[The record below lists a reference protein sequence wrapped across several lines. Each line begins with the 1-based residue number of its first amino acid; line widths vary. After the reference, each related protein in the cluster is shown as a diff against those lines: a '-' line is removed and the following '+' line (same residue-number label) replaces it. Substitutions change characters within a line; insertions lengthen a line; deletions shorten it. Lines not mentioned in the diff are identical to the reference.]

1 MGIDRVEHFSADF
14 GDARARFLRAAEKR
28 RAVCFAY
35 PIGPR
40 GPHGEELCVDV
51 AYVGPRDPGAVLV
64 VSSGLHGVE
73 GFAGSAIQ
81 HQLLTAQLDGLA
93 LPRAAGLLLVH
104 ALNPF
109 GFATLRRVNE
119 GNVDLN
125 RNFLR
130 HPDEH
135 VPNPD
140 YDHLY
145 AAINPETL
153 DDTAEQQALQALR
166 AFVGEHGARRLQEV
180 VSAGQYDHPRGM
192 QFGGDREEAS
202 NRIARQ
208 IVREHV
214 RGTRAAWVDVHTGL
228 GAYGDF
234 VMLTA
239 LGGENPAV
247 RRGRA
252 WYGAAA
258 QSVSDGGA
266 VATMCR
272 GSSDLGLATEFDPAC
287 TVTFFAQE
295 FGTYD
300 PTRVFRAM
308 RADNWLQFH
317 GDADSERGRVIKA
330 ELREVFCPA
339 DPAWQR
345 RVLDGGARVIQQ
357 ACEGLASD
365 RREE

>member
-1 MGIDRVEHFSADF
+1 MSLDPADHFSADF
-14 GDARARFLRAAEKR
+14 GEARARFLRAAER
-28 RAVCFAY
+28 RGAVCCAY
-35 PIGPR
+35 PIGLR
-40 GPHGEELCVDV
+40 GPRGEELCVDV
-51 AYVGPRDPGAVLV
+51 AYVGPHEPDAVLV

-93 LPRAAGLLLVH
+93 LPRAAGLLLVD

-109 GFATLRRVNE
+109 GFAALRRVNE
-119 GNVDLN
+119 SNVDLN

-135 VPNPD
+135 VPSSD
-140 YDHLY
+140 YDRLY

-153 DDTAEQQALQALR
+153 DDTAEHQALEALR
-166 AFVGEHGARRLQEV
+166 AFVSDHGARRLQEV

-192 QFGGDREEAS
+192 QFGGHREEAS

-208 IVREHV
+208 IVREQV
-214 RGTRAAWVDVHTGL
+214 RGTRVAWVDVHTGL

-239 LGGENPAV
+239 LGAEDPAV

-258 QSVSDGGA
+258 QSISGGEAVSP
-266 VATMCR
+266 MCH
-272 GSSDLGLATEFDPAC
+272 GSSDLGLASEFDPAC

-317 GDADSERGRVIKA
+317 GDPDSEQWRGIKA
-330 ELREVFCPA
+330 KLCEVFCPA
-339 DPAWQR
+339 DPAWQG

-357 ACEGLASD
+357 ACDGLASA
-365 RREE
+365 RRED

>member
-1 MGIDRVEHFSADF
+1 MSVDPVEHFSADF
-14 GDARARFLRAAEKR
+14 GDARARFLRAAERR
-28 RAVCFAY
+28 RAGCSAY
-35 PIGPR
+35 PIGRR
-40 GPHGEELCVDV
+40 GPRGEELCVDV

-64 VSSGLHGVE
+64 VGSGLHGIE

-81 HQLLTAQLDGLA
+81 HQLLTEQLDGLA
-93 LPRAAGLLLVH
+93 LPRSAGLLLVH

-109 GFATLRRVNE
+109 GFAALRRVNE
-119 GNVDLN
+119 SNVDVN

-135 VPNPD
+135 VPSPD

-145 AAINPETL
+145 ATINPETL
-153 DDTAEQQALQALR
+153 DDAAEERALEALR
-166 AFVGEHGARRLQEV
+166 AFVSEHGARRLQEV
-180 VSAGQYDHPRGM
+180 VSAGQYEHPRGM
-192 QFGGDREEAS
+192 QFGGQREEAS

-239 LGGENPAV
+239 LGGEDPAV

-252 WYGAAA
+252 WYGAAV
-258 QSVSDGGA
+258 QSISDGEA
-266 VATMCR
+266 VSPMCH

-295 FGTYD
+295 FGTYE

-317 GDADSERGRVIKA
+317 GDADSERGQVIKA
-330 ELREVFCPA
+330 ELLEVFCPA

-345 RVLDGGARVIQQ
+345 RVLEGGARVIQQ

-365 RREE
+365 RR

>member
-1 MGIDRVEHFSADF
+1 MSVEPADQFSSDYRT
-14 GDARARFLRAAEKR
+14 ARERFLRAAEQR
-28 RAVCFAY
+28 GAALSAHA
-35 PIGPR
+35 IEPR
-40 GPHGEELCVDV
+40 GARGEELSVDV
-51 AYVGPRDPGAVLV
+51 AYVGPRDPGILLV

-81 HQLLTAQLDGLA
+81 HQLLTAQLDGLD

-119 GNVDLN
+119 SNVDLN

-135 VPNPD
+135 VPSPD

-145 AAINPETL
+145 SAINPETL
-153 DDTAEQQALQALR
+153 DDTSEQQASEALR
-166 AFVGEHGARRLQEV
+166 AFVSEHGPRRLQEV
-180 VSAGQYDHPRGM
+180 VSAGQYVHPRGM
-192 QFGGDREEAS
+192 QFGGHRDEAS

-214 RGTRAAWVDVHTGL
+214 RGTRVAWVDVHTGL

-239 LGGENPAV
+239 LGPERPAMQ
-247 RRGRA
+247 RGRA

-258 QSVSDGGA
+258 QSVSAGEA
-266 VATMCR
+266 VSPMCH
-272 GSSDLGLATEFDPAC
+272 GSSDLGLATEFRPDCA
-287 TVTFFAQE
+287 VTFFAQE

-300 PTRVFRAM
+300 PKRVFRAM

-317 GDADSERGRVIKA
+317 GDADSEHGRVIKA
-330 ELREVFCPA
+330 ELLEVFRPA

-345 RVLDGGARVIQQ
+345 SVLDGGARVIQQ
-357 ACEGLASD
+357 ARDGLASD
-365 RREE
+365 RGAV

>member
-1 MGIDRVEHFSADF
+1 MNVDPVDHFSADF
-14 GDARARFLRAAEKR
+14 GDARARFLRAAERR
-28 RAVCFAY
+28 RAVCSAY
-35 PIGPR
+35 PIGRR

-51 AYVGPRDPGAVLV
+51 AYVGPLDPAAVLV

-109 GFATLRRVNE
+109 GFAALRRVNE
-119 GNVDLN
+119 SNVDLN

-135 VPNPD
+135 VPSPD
-140 YDHLY
+140 YDRLY
-145 AAINPETL
+145 AALNPETL
-153 DDTAEQQALQALR
+153 DDTAEQHALEALR
-166 AFVGEHGARRLQEV
+166 AFVSEHGARRLQEV
-180 VSAGQYDHPRGM
+180 VSAGQYEHPRGM
-192 QFGGDREEAS
+192 QFGGHREEES

-214 RGTRAAWVDVHTGL
+214 RGTRVAWVDVHTGL

-234 VMLTA
+234 VMLTT
-239 LGGENPAV
+239 LGPDDPAV
-247 RRGRA
+247 QRGRT
-252 WYGAAA
+252 WFGAAV
-258 QSVSDGGA
+258 QSISGGDT
-266 VATMCR
+266 VTPVCH
-272 GSSDLGLATEFDPAC
+272 GSADLGLAAEFRSDCA
-287 TVTFFAQE
+287 VTFLAQE

-300 PTRVFRAM
+300 LTRVFWAM
-308 RADNWLQFH
+308 RADNYLQHH
-317 GDADSERGRVIKA
+317 GVAESESGQAIKA
-330 ELREVFCPA
+330 ELLEVFRPA

-345 RVLDGGARVIQQ
+345 AVLAGGARVIGQ
-357 ACEGLASD
+357 ARNGLAAD
-365 RREE
+365 W